1 MRALTVMGVLV
12 AAVGADVLLAQRQSR
27 PSFLAR
33 AVTGELRVLTF
44 NIGDDLIFPDP
55 GKRIDPDGLDGPS
68 RFLRMARA
76 IQPDLLCL
84 QEATVGSERAVET
97 LNEVLPPGIGST
109 WYAHHAVD
117 NVIAARYP
125 LSMLAGGVVEA
136 GDKRRGHATALVD
149 LPDASYDRDLYVV
162 CVHNQSGAG
171 ALNVALRQRQADI
184 IARWIHDAKTPG
196 GMVTL
201 RPGTPIVV
209 LGDMNVIDDPALY
222 LRTILTGD
230 IADERQFGP
239 DFHPDWDDTDLT
251 DAYPSQN
258 GAGRTFYTWRNDT
271 QRFPPGALDRVLYTD
286 SVLEA
291 VNSFVLN
298 TTTMSKEELREAGMR
313 RADVHRD
320 PRRDIHDHMPVVVD
334 FVVRRSGAQ

>member
-1 MRALTVMGVLV
+1 VLV
-12 AAVGADVLLAQRQSR
+12 VAAAADVALGRAQVR

-33 AVTGELRVLTF
+33 AAPGELRVMTF
-44 NIGDDLIFPDP
+44 NIGDDSIFPDL
-55 GKRIDPDGLDGPS
+55 GERIDPDGLDGPS
-68 RFLRMARA
+68 RFLRMVRA
-76 IQPDLLCL
+76 LQPDVLCL
-84 QEATVGSERAVET
+84 QEATVGSWRAVET
-97 LNEVLPPGIGST
+97 MNEVLLPGIGST

-117 NVIAARYP
+117 DVIAARYP
-125 LSMLAGGVVEA
+125 LSALAGGIVEE
-136 GDKRRGHATALVD
+136 GDKKRGHAMALVD
-149 LPDASYDRDLYVV
+149 LPDASYSSDLYVV

-184 IARWIHDAKTPG
+184 IARWVRDAKTPG
-196 GMVTL
+196 GLVTL
-201 RPGTPIVV
+201 RAGTPIVI

-222 LRTILTGD
+222 LRTLLTGD

-239 DFHPDWDDTDLT
+239 DFRPDWDGTDLT

-258 GAGRTFYTWRNDT
+258 GAGRMFYTWRNDT
-271 QRFPPGALDRVLYTD
+271 QRFPPGALDRILYTD

-298 TTTMSKEELREAGMR
+298 TTRMSKAELREAGMR
-313 RADVHRD
+313 RNDVHRD

-334 FVVRRSGAQ
+334 FVVRRSGTK

>member
-1 MRALTVMGVLV
+1 MRALTVVGVLV
-12 AAVGADVLLAQRQSR
+12 AAAGAEVALAQRQGR

-44 NIGDDLIFPDP
+44 NVGDDLIFPDP
-55 GKRIDPDGLDGPS
+55 GKRIDPHGLGGPS

-76 IQPDLLCL
+76 LQPDVMCL
-84 QEATVGSERAVET
+84 QEATVGRERAVET
-97 LNEVLPPGIGST
+97 INELLPPGVGST
-109 WYAHHAVD
+109 WYAHHAID
-117 NVIAARYP
+117 TVIAARYP
-125 LSMLAGGVVEA
+125 LSELAGGMVEE
-136 GDKRRGHATALVD
+136 GDKRRGHAMALVD
-149 LPDASYDRDLYVV
+149 LPDASFDRDLYVV

-184 IARWIHDAKTPG
+184 LARWIRDAKAPG
-196 GMVTL
+196 GVTL
-201 RPGTPIVV
+201 RPGTPIVI

-222 LRTILTGD
+222 LRTLLTGD
-230 IADERQFGP
+230 IADERHYGA
-239 DFHPDWDDTDLT
+239 DFRPDWDGTDLT

-258 GAGRTFYTWRNDT
+258 GAGRMYYTWRNDT
-271 QRFPPGALDRVLYTD
+271 QRFPPGALDRILYTD

-298 TTTMSKEELREAGMR
+298 TATMSKAELRDAGMQR
-313 RADVHRD
+313 TDVHRD

-334 FVVRRSGAQ
+334 FVVRRSGTK